1 MQTGKRPEEFTKNQK
16 KQNSITEKNFIFKAA
31 SCHASR
37 TPSFSVSLC
46 GSLFCVTLSC
56 VRHPSGLNR
65 RMTGW
70 TKCPS
75 GWMTNRTDTLSH
87 PSTYI

>member
-1 MQTGKRPEEFTKNQK
+1 MQTGKRPEEVTKNQK

-37 TPSFSVSLC
+37 TPSFFVSLS
-46 GSLFCVTLSC
+46 GSLFCLTLSC

-65 RMTGW
+65 RMTRW
-70 TKCPS
+70 TNVRPV
-75 GWMTNRTDTLSH
+75 G
-87 PSTYI
+87 